1 LQEGGKAAKLSLEVH
16 DVSLISRMKN
26 RGLAALATAFPSL
39 GERFAAGYR
48 AERQDDGVPWVPVT
62 KPLADSTVA
71 LVTTAGVH
79 HRTQQPY
86 DMHDHDGDPSFR
98 ELDFELPLD
107 SLMITHDYYD
117 HADADRDLNVVLPV
131 ERLRELAA
139 SGEIAAVA
147 RLGYGFMGHITGRHL
162 ETLKRRTAPEV
173 AARVKKARVD
183 AVLLA
188 PG

>member
-1 LQEGGKAAKLSLEVH
+1 MSL
-16 DVSLISRMKN
+16 LLRIKN
-26 RGLAALATAFPSL
+26 RGLAVLATAIPSL

-48 AERQDDGVPWVPVT
+48 AERQEGGVPWVPVK
-62 KPLADSTVA
+62 KPLAASTIA

-79 HRTQQPY
+79 HRDQPAY
-86 DMHDHDGDPSFR
+86 DMHDHDGDPSYR
-98 ELDFELPLD
+98 ELDLSLPLD

-117 HADADRDLNVVLPV
+117 HSDADRDLNVVFPA

-139 SGEIAAVA
+139 AGEIGGLAPRA
-147 RLGYGFMGHITGRHL
+147 YGFMGHITGPHL

-173 AARVKKARVD
+173 AARLRKARVD

>member
-1 LQEGGKAAKLSLEVH
+1 MSLFQR
-16 DVSLISRMKN
+16 LKN
-26 RGLAALATAFPSL
+26 RGFAALATAFPSL

-48 AERQDDGVPWVPVT
+48 AEPQDDGVPWAAMT
-62 KPLADSTVA
+62 KPLANATVA

-79 HRTQQPY
+79 HRTQQAY
-86 DMHDHDGDPSFR
+86 DMHDHDGDPAFR
-98 ELDFELPLD
+98 ELDLELPLD

-117 HADADRDLNVVLPV
+117 HADADRDLNVVFPV

-139 SGEIAAVA
+139 AGEIGAVA
-147 RLGYGFMGHITGRHL
+147 RLGYGFMGHITGPHL

-173 AARVKKARVD
+173 AARLKKAGVD

>member
-1 LQEGGKAAKLSLEVH
+1 MSLFM
-16 DVSLISRMKN
+16 RMKN
-26 RGLAALATAFPSL
+26 RGLAALATAIPAL

-48 AERQDDGVPWVPVT
+48 AERQDDGVPWAPAR
-62 KPLADSTVA
+62 KPLAATTVA

-79 HRTQQPY
+79 HRDQPPY
-86 DMHDHDGDPSFR
+86 DMDDHDGDPSFR
-98 ELDFELPLD
+98 ELDLERPLD

-117 HADADRDLNVVLPV
+117 HTDADRDLNVVFPV
-131 ERLRELAA
+131 ERLRELVAA
-139 SGEIAAVA
+139 GEIGGVA
-147 RLGYGFMGHITGRHL
+147 RLGYGFMGHITGPHL

-173 AARVKKARVD
+173 AERLKKARVD

>member
-1 LQEGGKAAKLSLEVH
+1 MSLF
-16 DVSLISRMKN
+16 SRLKH
-26 RGLAALATAFPSL
+26 RGLAALATALPSL
-39 GERFAAGYR
+39 GERLAAGYR
-48 AERQDDGVPWVPVT
+48 AERQDDGVPWVAAN
-62 KPLADSTVA
+62 KPLAASTIA

-79 HRTQQPY
+79 HRDQTPY
-86 DMHDHDGDPSFR
+86 DMHDRDGDPSYR
-98 ELDFELPLD
+98 ELDFERPLD

-139 SGEIAAVA
+139 AGEIGGLA
-147 RLGYGFMGHITGRHL
+147 RLGYGFMGHITGPHL
-162 ETLKRRTAPEV
+162 ETLKRRMAPAV
-173 AARVKKARVD
+173 AARLKEARID

>member
-1 LQEGGKAAKLSLEVH
+1 MSLLH
-16 DVSLISRMKN
+16 RLKN
-26 RGLAALATAFPSL
+26 RGLAVLATAFPSV

-48 AERQDDGVPWVPVT
+48 AERQDDAVPWVPVK
-62 KPLADSTVA
+62 KPLPATTVA

-79 HRTQQPY
+79 HRDQPPY
-86 DMHDHDGDPSFR
+86 DMHDPDGDPSPR
-98 ELDFELPLD
+98 ELDLARPLD
-107 SLMITHDYYD
+107 TLMITHDYYD
-117 HADADRDLNVVLPV
+117 HSDADRDLNVVFPV

-139 SGEIAAVA
+139 AGEIGGVA
-147 RLGYGFMGHITGRHL
+147 RRAFGFMGHITGPHL

-173 AARVKKARVD
+173 AALLKKDRVD